1 MTRDDLFCM
10 MDGDKKKMEEAID
23 AVLASVKPAFVNE
36 CIRLEKE
43 RKQRLEEAIRA

>member
-1 MTRDDLFCM
+1 MTRDDIFCM

-23 AVLASVKPAFVNE
+23 AVLACVKPAFVNE

-43 RKQRLEEAIRA
+43 RKERLEEAIRA

>member
-23 AVLASVKPAFVNE
+23 AVLACVKPAFVNE

-43 RKQRLEEAIRA
+43 RKQRLEEVAEQ

>member
-23 AVLASVKPAFVNE
+23 AVLACVKPAFVNE